1 MTQNAPKKK
10 VLSIKNFY
18 IPPKTSEIVDPK
30 KSEEAKNNDTEIAPP
45 EKHKVQED
53 GKKEVAV
60 FEPNLRS
67 RGMASPKRRGRPP
80 AKESLDFMKDWLS
93 IRDRHSGQLQIIE
106 AFFDPKTT
114 DIFNRTGRKG
124 AKTTTAIDIAWRY
137 AMENKNSIIH
147 ITCPTISQA
156 KGIYWEERRLQNCDI
171 KENFMNERYVSEYS
185 KTDAS
190 ITFINGSLIK
200 LCGTWNVVKGRGEQ
214 PDLDIYDE
222 VQDCDATYISATDAN
237 MLAKPHS
244 KRIFQGTPPKKKN
257 HYHEWEERT
266 RIKES
271 GVNFHFSSY
280 INTALPHLKEELDNK
295 KLELIAAGKEDEW
308 IREYLAE
315 DCFASEDRILP
326 DLDISDYAET
336 LSMLRSLQTDR
347 LRPFVIIVVTDIFM
361 SYSIGAYITSKERGV
376 QCWVLESH
384 MEKGIWN
391 KSYNDIF
398 ESISENTKKYS
409 GYFMRKFDYVVSDQT
424 KTMIKVLSGTR
435 EPIVREKGIKW
446 QLSGTNLL
454 REMVKSSMVAYTDL
468 AADNAP
474 EFQNYLKGDD
484 IFDYPHVCTSTLIA
498 NEFYRSPSMSKKEKF
513 IWDQMKP
520 LRDAGIICAPPKR
533 KTILRK
539 NW

>member
-1 MTQNAPKKK
+1 
-10 VLSIKNFY
+10 
-18 IPPKTSEIVDPK
+18 
-30 KSEEAKNNDTEIAPP
+30 
-45 EKHKVQED
+45 
-53 GKKEVAV
+53 
-60 FEPNLRS
+60 
-67 RGMASPKRRGRPP
+67 
-80 AKESLDFMKDWLS
+80 
-93 IRDRHSGQLQIIE
+93 
-106 AFFDPKTT
+106 
-114 DIFNRTGRKG
+114 
-124 AKTTTAIDIAWRY
+124 
-137 AMENKNSIIH
+137 
-147 ITCPTISQA
+147 
-156 KGIYWEERRLQNCDI
+156 
-171 KENFMNERYVSEYS
+171 
-185 KTDAS
+185 
-190 ITFINGSLIK
+190 
-200 LCGTWNVVKGRGEQ
+200 
-214 PDLDIYDE
+214 
-222 VQDCDATYISATDAN
+222 
-237 MLAKPHS
+237 
-244 KRIFQGTPPKKKN
+244 
-257 HYHEWEERT
+257 
-266 RIKES
+266 
-271 GVNFHFSSY
+271 
-280 INTALPHLKEELDNK
+280 
-295 KLELIAAGKEDEW
+295 
-308 IREYLAE
+308 
-315 DCFASEDRILP
+315 
-326 DLDISDYAET
+326 
-336 LSMLRSLQTDR
+336 
-347 LRPFVIIVVTDIFM
+347 
-361 SYSIGAYITSKERGV
+361 
-376 QCWVLESH
+376 